1 MPAPFAVIENGA
13 LAKATNARAVVPWWS
28 FTKTV
33 IAAAA
38 LVLVQKKRLALDRP
52 LADRRYSLRQLL
64 QHRAGLT
71 DYGEL
76 AAYHQAVAAGDE
88 PWPAAARLRRRAG
101 AAVKTLS
108 NRETDRSS
116 SAWGNVEVWTF

>member
-1 MPAPFAVIENGA
+1 MPEPFAVIENGT
-13 LAKATNARAVVPWWS
+13 LAEATNARAVVPWWS

-88 PWPAAARLRRRAG
+88 PWPAARAFEARG
-101 AAVKTLS
+101 C
-108 NRETDRSS
+108 
-116 SAWGNVEVWTF
+116 GP